1 MRKKPQQQR
10 AQMMVNAIV
19 DSGFV
24 SLMRHGKE
32 GTTTRH
38 IADIAGI
45 SVGSLYQYFADKEA
59 IYLAMHTQFVND
71 VIAVLKQNTPE
82 LLRLDIRDGIR
93 FLLNQLRTWFEQH
106 NGRYL
111 YYVRYVLQFDIA
123 QNEMDLLESVLMDM
137 CMQYIMSH
145 PQLMRV
151 PNISSNLWFMVNG
164 GVFAVI
170 RFMSQPNPKISFEQL
185 TESISDIIEAMVKQ
199 ANVGY
204 LS

>member
-10 AQMMVNAIV
+10 AQMMVNAII
-19 DSGFV
+19 DAGFI

-59 IYLAMHTQFVND
+59 IYQAMHNQFVQEA
-71 VIAVLKQNTPE
+71 IVLFKHNTAE
-82 LLRLDIRDGIR
+82 LLRLDIRAGIR
-93 FLLNQLRTWFEQH
+93 FLLQELRLWLEQN

-123 QNEMDLLESVLMDM
+123 PNEIDLLESVLMDM

-145 PQLMRV
+145 PQLMKV

-199 ANVGY
+199 ANVVA
-204 LS
+204 